1 LRLEWLDEEWS
12 GNGFSNH
19 AMGSQIQAM
28 AAVVDWGKGAIL
40 HFPDPDRRGLRQVF
54 FADGRYQISD
64 LASHNSSIVTALT
77 AAGPDQDGWKEVIYG
92 LGNGELIIVR

>member
-1 LRLEWLDEEWS
+1 MAFRIMPWAAKYKPWRLWLTGVREQFCIFPIPID
-12 GNGFSNH
+12 
-19 AMGSQIQAM
+19 
-28 AAVVDWGKGAIL
+28 AACGR
-40 HFPDPDRRGLRQVF
+40 FF